1 MLECCEILN
10 CIDELLYEIVDSNN
24 NILSPKNSDDIKL
37 FNEIISTYEPNNLIY
52 YSENDKWY
60 KYHVKQ
66 IKKDNQEYQLKYLLD
81 VTEIKKAEEKYQTD
95 SLTSVLTRPT
105 ILEKLSQELAECDEK
120 SYPFSIV
127 IGDVDYFKDVNDS
140 YGHIVGDKVLKN
152 LGNILLEHTTNDSE
166 LVGRYGGEEFLFFF
180 KNLDLKDT
188 VNKITEIKNSL
199 DKLVIS
205 HEDKK
210 ISNITMSF
218 GVYHID
224 NLDKEN
230 IPKDT
235 KQKLITELIN
245 GADMALYESKNSG
258 RNQTHIYSDAGF
270 IEKIDYK

>member
-1 MLECCEILN
+1 MLECCDILN
-10 CIDELLYEIVDSNN
+10 CIDELLYEIIDSNN
-24 NILSPKNSDDIKL
+24 NILSPKNPDDIKL
-37 FNEIISTYEPNNLIY
+37 FNEIISTYEPNSLIH

-60 KYHVKQ
+60 KYYVKK
-66 IKKDNQEYQLKYLLD
+66 ITKDNQEYQLKYLLD
-81 VTEIKKAEEKYQTD
+81 VSEIKKVEEKYQTD

-105 ILEKLSQELAECDEK
+105 ILEKLSKELAECDEK
-120 SYPFSIV
+120 NYPFSIV
-127 IGDVDYFKDVNDS
+127 IGDIDYFKDFNDS

-152 LGNILLEHTTNDSE
+152 LGNILLEHTSNDSE
-166 LVGRYGGEEFLFFF
+166 SVGRYGGEEFLFFF
-180 KNLDLKDT
+180 KNIDLKNT

-224 NLDKEN
+224 NLGNEN

-235 KQKLITELIN
+235 QQKLITELIN

-258 RNQTHIYSDAGF
+258 RNQAHVYSDSGF